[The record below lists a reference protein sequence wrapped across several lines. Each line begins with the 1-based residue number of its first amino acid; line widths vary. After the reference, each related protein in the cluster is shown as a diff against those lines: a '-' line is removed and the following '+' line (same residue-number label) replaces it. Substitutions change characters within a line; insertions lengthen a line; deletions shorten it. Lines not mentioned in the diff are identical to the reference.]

1 MNMHPFLSGTRRR
14 LAIIPLA
21 LILLTGATCAMAQ
34 VAPANPIKSTVNILV
49 SGTVPGAPEAVAF
62 SNAAVQIGSTLSR
75 NSDPALPPVL
85 IVDITFLKAIG
96 TGALT
101 KTQYVAEAQVTK
113 MRPFKANEVIEVTF
127 PFNASMTAAPT
138 VTTAAVTTSLAI
150 RTTAIATATK
160 AVSEARAGR
169 AVFTLTF
176 DTNGGV
182 TGATGTIGANTF

>member
-1 MNMHPFLSGTRRR
+1 MNMHSFLSGTRRR
-14 LAIIPLA
+14 LAVLPLS
-21 LILLTGATCAMAQ
+21 LLMLTGATSAMAQ
-34 VAPANPIKSTVNILV
+34 VAPAIPVKSTVNILV

-85 IVDITFLKAIG
+85 IVDITFLKATG

-101 KTQYVAEAQVTK
+101 RTQYVAQAQVTK
-113 MRPFKANEVIEVTF
+113 MRPFQANDVIEVTF
-127 PFNASMTAAPT
+127 PFSASMTAGPT
-138 VTTAAVTTSLAI
+138 LITSSAVSPLAI
-150 RTTAIATATK
+150 RTAAHAFATK

-169 AVFTLTF
+169 AVFSLTF
-176 DTNGGV
+176 DTNGAV

>member
-1 MNMHPFLSGTRRR
+1 MNMHPFLSATRRR
-14 LAIIPLA
+14 LAVLPLA
-21 LILLTGATCAMAQ
+21 LIMLTGATCAMAQ

-49 SGTVPGAPEAVAF
+49 SGTVPGAPEAVTF
-62 SNAAVQIGSTLSR
+62 SNAAVQIGSTLAR

-85 IVDITFLKAIG
+85 MVDITFLKATG
-96 TGALT
+96 VGALS
-101 KTQYVAEAQVTK
+101 KAQYVAEAQVTK

-127 PFNASMTAAPT
+127 PFSASMTAA
-138 VTTAAVTTSLAI
+138 TTLTTSAVATPLAI
-150 RTTAIATATK
+150 RTTAMATATK

-182 TGATGTIGANTF
+182 TGASGTIGANTF